1 MVTAKIGGSNAT
13 DLMLLNSG
21 DGITFTSISIPQTTV
36 GSGDSAVPIDYDQ
49 NGKMD
54 FAVLNGYSSAVGP
67 LQLIAFGPPWP
78 ASYPTPTPSPTP
90 TDSPTAT
97 PSPTSTP
104 APTVTPDPGLLATPD
119 PTVPGV

>member
-1 MVTAKIGGSNAT
+1 M
-13 DLMLLNSG
+13 
-21 DGITFTSISIPQTTV
+21 
-36 GSGDSAVPIDYDQ
+36 PIDYDQ